1 MTASFVYRW
10 AWLGFGLAVI
20 TLLMILMAG
29 PGHRLGWWDFRTGFT
44 ILRWGAYIGVAALIV
59 SLTGCLV
66 LVARPGKHRRGF
78 LWALSGLVMAAI
90 VVGVPLSWL
99 YQAQQVPRIHDITT
113 DTENPP
119 CFVTILP
126 LRANAP
132 NPAQYG
138 GPEIAAKQQ
147 QAYPDIGPARF
158 DLPKEAVFERA
169 LAVVRD
175 IGWEIVAAES
185 TEGRIEATDTTFW
198 FGFKDD
204 VIIRITATDGGS
216 RVDIRSVSRVGLSD
230 VGTNAQRI
238 RSFLKELKARVH
250 HQD

>member
-1 MTASFVYRW
+1 MTASFMYRCSL
-10 AWLGFGLAVI
+10 LGFGLAVI
-20 TLLMILMAG
+20 SLLMILVAG
-29 PGHRLGWWDFRTGFT
+29 PGHQLEWWDFRTGFT
-44 ILRWGAYIGVAALIV
+44 ILRWGAYIGIAALMV
-59 SLTGCLV
+59 SLASCFLT
-66 LVARPGKHRRGF
+66 RSRERRRGF

-90 VVGVPLSWL
+90 SVGVPLSWL

-113 DTENPP
+113 DTKNPP
-119 CFVTILP
+119 RFVAILP
-126 LRANAP
+126 LRADAP

-147 QAYPDIGPARF
+147 QAYPEIEPARF
-158 DLPKEAVFERA
+158 DLPKEAVFEHA
-169 LAVVRD
+169 MAVARNM
-175 IGWEIVAAES
+175 GWEMVAAEP

-204 VIIRITATDGGS
+204 VVIRITTTASGS

-230 VGTNAQRI
+230 LGTNARRI

-250 HQD
+250 ED